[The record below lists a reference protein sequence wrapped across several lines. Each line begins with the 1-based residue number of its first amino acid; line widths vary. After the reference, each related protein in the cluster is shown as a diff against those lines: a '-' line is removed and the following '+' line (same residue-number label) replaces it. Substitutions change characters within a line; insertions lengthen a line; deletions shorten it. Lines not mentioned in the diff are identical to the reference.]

1 MNGFERLKKQKRT
14 AILLAAEKLF
24 LQHGIKKVSIKT
36 IAAAAGVSQVT
47 IYNHYHGK
55 NELVEIV
62 VENIINKL
70 ITQYQEVI
78 NSPNSF
84 MIKLELILKLRIKAI
99 SNGSWYLLSAA
110 AADINIRQ
118 KIEHSLGIMLKKIN
132 HRLVQQGKKEKIINP
147 AIESETIEQY
157 IEMFRNWFDESKT
170 AATNEKKANEFLQ
183 LFLYGIRGKMRSD

>member
-1 MNGFERLKKQKRT
+1 MNGFERLKKQKRA

-118 KIEHSLGIMLKKIN
+118 KIEHSLGVMLKKIN
-132 HRLVQQGKKEKIINP
+132 HQLVQQGKKEKIINP

-170 AATNEKKANEFLQ
+170 AATNEKKANDFLQ
-183 LFLYGIRGKMRSD
+183 LFLYGIRGKTSSD

>member
-1 MNGFERLKKQKRT
+1 MNGFERLKKQKKA

-24 LQHGIKKVSIKT
+24 LQHGIKKVSIKM

-84 MIKLELILKLRIKAI
+84 MIKLELILKLRIEAI

-118 KIEHSLGIMLKKIN
+118 KIEHSLGVMLKKIN
-132 HRLVQQGKKEKIINP
+132 HQLVQQGKKEKIINP
-147 AIESETIEQY
+147 AIDSETIEQY

-170 AATNEKKANEFLQ
+170 TATNEKKANDFLQ
-183 LFLYGIRGKMRSD
+183 LFLYGIRGKIE

>member
-1 MNGFERLKKQKRT
+1 MNGFERLKKQKRA

-70 ITQYQEVI
+70 ITQYQEVV

-84 MIKLELILKLRIKAI
+84 MIKLELILKLRIEAI

-118 KIEHSLGIMLKKIN
+118 KIEHSLGVMLKKIN
-132 HRLVQQGKKEKIINP
+132 HQLVQQGKKEKIINP

-170 AATNEKKANEFLQ
+170 TATNEKKANDFLQ
-183 LFLYGIRGKMRSD
+183 LFLYGIRGKIE

>member
-1 MNGFERLKKQKRT
+1 MNGFERLKKQKRA

-84 MIKLELILKLRIKAI
+84 MIKLELILKLRIEAI

-118 KIEHSLGIMLKKIN
+118 KIEHSLGVMLKKIN
-132 HRLVQQGKKEKIINP
+132 HQLVEQGKKEKMINP

-170 AATNEKKANEFLQ
+170 TATNEKKANDFLQ
-183 LFLYGIRGKMRSD
+183 LFLYGIRGKIE

>member
-1 MNGFERLKKQKRT
+1 MNGFERLKKQKRA

-84 MIKLELILKLRIKAI
+84 MIKLELILKLRIEAI

-118 KIEHSLGIMLKKIN
+118 KIEHSLGVMLKKIN
-132 HRLVQQGKKEKIINP
+132 HQLVQQGKKEKIINP

-170 AATNEKKANEFLQ
+170 TATNEKKANDFLQ
-183 LFLYGIRGKMRSD
+183 LFLYGIRGKIE